1 MWRKRG
7 MNFSARL
14 IQPEATSGSA
24 AGLTTRG
31 D

>member
-1 MWRKRG
+1 MKRG
-7 MNFSARL
+7 INFSARL

-24 AGLTTRG
+24 AGLPTRG